1 MAEDIT
7 SHFNEKGF
15 VIAENLLNLKEI
27 EHYKHVLKLAVKSR
41 KQLDKRQLS
50 EKTEY
55 EQSFIQCQNLWED
68 FQENHRSFTEKG
80 NKAAGGRAHKA
91 VGEVKKLVTDYR
103 KASVTESK

>member
-55 EQSFIQCQNLWED
+55 EQSFIQCQDLWED
-68 FQENHRSFTEKG
+68 FQELRELTFDQRIAG
-80 NKAAGGRAHKA
+80 IAAKLLG
-91 VGEVKKLVTDYR
+91 VKR
-103 KASVTESK
+103 

>member
-41 KQLDKRQLS
+41 RQLDKRQLS

-55 EQSFIQCQNLWED
+55 EQSFIQCQNYGKI
-68 FQENHRSFTEKG
+68 FKNSG
-80 NKAAGGRAHKA
+80 N
-91 VGEVKKLVTDYR
+91 
-103 KASVTESK
+103 